1 MLVNQV
7 NERDRN
13 LNLAEEQSFAAT
25 DVGKN
30 AATTVIKLDVTR
42 YKNQDLMVNT
52 RLKNDAAADYTVTI
66 ESSDDDF
73 ATTKLE
79 KSFRFAPGVANTS
92 FIMLE
97 PFGISPSGNKIR
109 LRMVK
114 VAGNLTE
121 VDCWVSPIT
130 A

>member
-13 LNLAEEQSFAAT
+13 LNLAEAQAFAAT

-30 AATTVIKLDVTR
+30 AGNTAIELDVTR
-42 YKNQDLMVNT
+42 YRNQDLMVNT
-52 RLKNDAAADYTVTI
+52 RLKNDAAADFTVTI
-66 ESSDDDF
+66 ESSDDGF

-79 KSFRFAPGVANTS
+79 KSFAFAPGAANTS

-97 PFGISPSGNKIR
+97 PFGISPSGAKIR

-114 VAGNLTE
+114 TAGNLTE